1 MSNKVRVEHQPVSTS
16 QVVYLITRFYTF
28 YTSQVIL
35 CISSI
40 NSIITYVHP
49 ISLNRTMASVGV
61 LRCLAMSGELL
72 TTLEAV
78 DGFDAQ
84 VGTLLGDRTGSGWA
98 KLVGCLL
105 A

>member
-1 MSNKVRVEHQPVSTS
+1 M
-16 QVVYLITRFYTF
+16 
-28 YTSQVIL
+28 IL
-35 CISSI
+35 YISSI

-84 VGTLLGDRTGSGWA
+84 VGPDPFWVIELG
-98 KLVGCLL
+98 LVGRVGGLL
-105 A
+105 AGLSVQKNQIYRGS